1 MDVKITLPLLPLR
14 DIVVFPSMVIPLF
27 VGRDKSISALNEVMK
42 KDKKI
47 ILVTQK
53 NSEIDDPKKTD
64 IFMYG
69 CEGNILQLLK
79 LPDGT
84 VKVLVEGIKR
94 VKILDFKDN
103 DKFITCDY
111 AHYNDVVIK
120 DEDLYP
126 LAATALRRLEK
137 LTSINKKVSSETINT
152 IKQLK
157 DPSQIADN
165 IASHINA
172 TISEKQQIFETIDVK
187 KRLNAIIKIMEN
199 ETSIIG
205 VEKRIRGRVKTQMEK
220 TQREYYLNEQLK
232 AIQKELGEI
241 EDGKDETTSLNKA
254 ITKAKM
260 PKEVEKKCL
269 QELKKIKKYESYVS
283 RSYCC

>member
-1 MDVKITLPLLPLR
+1 MDIKISLPLLPLR

-42 KDKKI
+42 KEKKI

-64 IFMYG
+64 IFTYA

-111 AHYNDVVIK
+111 SVYNDVIND

-126 LAATALRRLEK
+126 LAVTAIRRLEK
-137 LTSINKKVSSETINT
+137 LTSINKKISSETINT

-157 DPSQIADN
+157 EPSQIADN
-165 IASHINA
+165 IAYHITA
-172 TISEKQQIFETIDVK
+172 TI
-187 KRLNAIIKIMEN
+187 L
-199 ETSIIG
+199 
-205 VEKRIRGRVKTQMEK
+205 
-220 TQREYYLNEQLK
+220 
-232 AIQKELGEI
+232 
-241 EDGKDETTSLNKA
+241 
-254 ITKAKM
+254 
-260 PKEVEKKCL
+260 
-269 QELKKIKKYESYVS
+269 
-283 RSYCC
+283 